1 MTQGEDTKSQPTEGA
16 SPPTVAD
23 FQVEST
29 AQSAAVAV
37 EEPVVSAEPAPET
50 PVRDDNTIEV
60 RPQDAVSEHVA
71 PDGSWA
77 YFPPIT
83 QPVPETV
90 RGRRE
95 SYFENLGQDFRMI
108 EGHSLSALDQP
119 IHAAYQNMWVADRN
133 LLFTA
138 MVRMKRKL

>member
-23 FQVEST
+23 SQVEST
-29 AQSAAVAV
+29 AQSAAVTV
-37 EEPVVSAEPAPET
+37 EEPVVAADHAPET
-50 PVRDDNTIEV
+50 PPREDNTIEV
-60 RPQDAVSEHVA
+60 PLQGRVSKDVA
-71 PDGSWA
+71 PDGGWT

-83 QPVPETV
+83 QPVAKMV
-90 RGRRE
+90 KGRRE
-95 SYFENLGQDFRMI
+95 AYFDNLEQDFRMI

>member
-23 FQVEST
+23 SQVEST
-29 AQSAAVAV
+29 AQSAAVAL
-37 EEPVVSAEPAPET
+37 EEPTVAAERAAET
-50 PVRDDNTIEV
+50 PARDDKTIEA
-60 RPQDAVSEHVA
+60 PLQDRASEHVA
-71 PDGSWA
+71 PDGDWT

-83 QPVPETV
+83 QPVAEMVKGRKET
-90 RGRRE
+90 
-95 SYFENLGQDFRMI
+95 YFENLEQDFRMI